1 LKEDAGL
8 KIIYASGYNTEI
20 ADRDFQLKLKEGVNY
35 LSKPF
40 DVQKLA
46 KTVRDK
52 LDEATS

>member
-1 LKEDAGL
+1 
-8 KIIYASGYNTEI
+8 
-20 ADRDFQLKLKEGVNY
+20 LKLKEGVNY